1 MLVGRKNKCYVHCP
15 VCGGYLIKSS
25 ASNSEVECRRCH
37 HVISVVVNDGMV
49 TVYEKQEGNT
59 GMQGRVAVYQEK
71 FSALYDGKTG
81 KKAGNIG

>member
-59 GMQGRVAVYQEK
+59 GMQGRVAVYQEN
-71 FSALYDGKTG
+71 SQRYTMGRQV
-81 KKAGNIG
+81 KKQVI